1 MALNDTVTR
10 LGNSIIN
17 LVNSKVAAIKG
28 SVTSVTKDEYTEKS
42 EAGTIDEDTYYAI
55 TDDTDTTLTLLNTI
69 YPVGSLYLT
78 TNSTCPLEVL
88 GVGTWVLEAADRVL
102 QGAGSRGAVGTTVD
116 ESLPNILA
124 SPCGVW
130 RSNILS
136 PSIATGAIK
145 IQEKRV
151 DIAGSGGSDEK
162 IWITN
167 FNASLS
173 SSTYQ
178 DGAPVQQNAYLINVY
193 RRIA

>member
-28 SVTSVTKDEYTEKS
+28 NVTSITKDEYTEKS

-116 ESLPNILA
+116 ESLPNIKGNFNTSDA
-124 SPCGVW
+124 WGG
-130 RSNILS
+130 
-136 PSIATGAIK
+136 TGAFT
-145 IQEKRV
+145 
-151 DIAGSGGSDEK
+151 
-162 IWITN
+162 ITGDKGYDP
-167 FNASLS
+167 ASTRRNYTKVQIDASKS

>member
-28 SVTSVTKDEYTEKS
+28 NVTSITKDEYTEKS

-88 GVGTWVLEAADRVL
+88 GVGTWVLEATDRVL

-116 ESLPNILA
+116 ESLPNIIGTLGTA
-124 SPCGVW
+124 SDSPPMAGAFTPYTETSKVNTTNTSIKLDTIWGV
-130 RSNILS
+130 
-136 PSIATGAIK
+136 K
-145 IQEKRV
+145 F
-151 DIAGSGGSDEK
+151 D
-162 IWITN
+162 
-167 FNASLS
+167 ASRS

>member
-28 SVTSVTKDEYTEKS
+28 NVTSITKDEYTEKS
-42 EAGTIDEDTYYAI
+42 EAGTIDEDVYYAI

-88 GVGTWVLEAADRVL
+88 GVGTWVLEATDRVL

-116 ESLPNILA
+116 ESLPNIK
-124 SPCGVW
+124 GKY
-130 RSNILS
+130 NI
-136 PSIATGAIK
+136 IVNNTAETG
-145 IQEKRV
+145 
-151 DIAGSGGSDEK
+151 
-162 IWITN
+162 IW
-167 FNASLS
+167 NASGALYKGSNESVGSSSAKETSGSLVFDASRS